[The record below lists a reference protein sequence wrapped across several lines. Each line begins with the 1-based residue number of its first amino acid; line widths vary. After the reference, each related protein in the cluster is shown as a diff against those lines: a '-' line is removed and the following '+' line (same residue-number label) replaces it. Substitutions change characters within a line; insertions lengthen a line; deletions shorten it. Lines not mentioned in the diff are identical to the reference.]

1 MAQSNAS
8 KAVAQDAVGA
18 VASWFSLHTADP
30 GTTGA
35 NEGAGSGYAR
45 GQTAWSAANAGS
57 GTKAGT
63 PATIGAAAQSY
74 THWGLWSASSGGTFH
89 MGGPLPVPEA
99 FGAPGTYA
107 LTPTMV

>member
-30 GTTGA
+30 GVTGA
-35 NEGAGSGYAR
+35 SEG
-45 GQTAWSAANAGS
+45 AGS
-57 GTKAGT
+57 GTKAGP
-63 PATIGAAAQSY
+63 PATIGAAAQTY
-74 THWGLWSASSGGTFH
+74 THWGLWSSVAGGTFH

-99 FGAPGTYA
+99 FGAAGTYA